1 MEALDS
7 CSRFLS
13 VIRLTDMEDADKDLN
28 ESPLI
33 SQSDSM
39 KRYIDDYIHQVV
51 NSNRWDVFE
60 SQKIKTGNKRGT
72 VWKSN

>member
-1 MEALDS
+1 
-7 CSRFLS
+7 
-13 VIRLTDMEDADKDLN
+13 MEDADKDLN